1 MERRPDPVSA
11 GCSAEGR
18 CLVVPN
24 SFTELR
30 RVSEWVRRFADE
42 RKLAHQDA
50 YALEL
55 ALNEALTNIISYA
68 YDDNSQHEIA
78 VELHAQPGRIRVEIE
93 DDGVPF
99 NPLEMPIE
107 ERPETLDRSRPAG
120 RGLPLMRS
128 FMDELHY
135 ARRDSR
141 NVLTMVMHWPKT
153 DPKVVAGS

>member
-1 MERRPDPVSA
+1 M
-11 GCSAEGR
+11 
-18 CLVVPN
+18 PN
-24 SFTELR
+24 KFAELR
-30 RVSEWVRRFADE
+30 RVSDWVRGFARE
-42 RKLAHQDA
+42 RQLAHPDA

-55 ALNEALTNIISYA
+55 ALNEALTNIMSYA
-68 YDDNSQHEIA
+68 YADSAPHEIVVA
-78 VELHAQPGRIRVEIE
+78 LHAQPGRIRVDVE

-120 RGLPLMRS
+120 RGLPLIRS

-135 ARRDSR
+135 ERRDSR

-153 DPKVVAGS
+153 ERKC

>member
-1 MERRPDPVSA
+1 MQHRPGALSA
-11 GCSAEGR
+11 GGSADGR
-18 CLVVPN
+18 RIVVPN
-24 SFTELR
+24 NFTELR
-30 RVSEWVRRFADE
+30 RVSEWVRRFAEE

-55 ALNEALTNIISYA
+55 ALNEALTNIMSYA
-68 YDDNSQHEIA
+68 YDDNAQHEIA
-78 VELHAQPGRIRVEIE
+78 VELHTQPGRIRVDVE

-135 ARRDSR
+135 VRRESR

-153 DPKVVAGS
+153 SPKAIADS